1 MKKEENSAVVWLSK
15 KPCHLDFLQLIIAP
29 ITLSKVNYEIFL
41 QKEMS
46 VCRDFFFSARQG

>member
-1 MKKEENSAVVWLSK
+1 MKKEEKSAVVWLSK